1 MNRIVIS
8 GRITN
13 DLELRTTANGKHF
26 VAFNIAVNEGSGE
39 NQTTH
44 FFNVNAWEANADF
57 LIKYMEKGRK
67 LLIEGSLKTSQYEKE
82 GKKYTN
88 TYILASHFDFM
99 DSKKEETKEEFNEN
113 KYEDF
118 SGDIELSSE
127 SELPF

>member
-1 MNRIVIS
+1 MNKVIVS

-13 DLELRTTANGKHF
+13 DLELRTTASGKHF

-99 DSKKEETKEEFNEN
+99 DSKKEEEKKEETF
-113 KYEDF
+113 EDF
-118 SGDIELSSE
+118 NQDIEISDD
-127 SELPF
+127 LPF

>member
-1 MNRIVIS
+1 MNKVIIS

-26 VAFNIAVNEGSGE
+26 VAFNIAVNEGSGD

-99 DSKKEETKEEFNEN
+99 DSKKEEKEFESPDEVVF
-113 KYEDF
+113 ED
-118 SGDIELSSE
+118 

>member
-1 MNRIVIS
+1 MNKVIVS

-57 LIKYMEKGRK
+57 LIKY
-67 LLIEGSLKTSQYEKE
+67 IP
-82 GKKYTN
+82 
-88 TYILASHFDFM
+88 AFA
-99 DSKKEETKEEFNEN
+99 
-113 KYEDF
+113 
-118 SGDIELSSE
+118 
-127 SELPF
+127 

>member
-1 MNRIVIS
+1 MNKVIVS

-13 DLELRTTANGKHF
+13 DLELRTTASGKHF

-99 DSKKEETKEEFNEN
+99 DSKKEETKEEQEEEFTSPQ
-113 KYEDF
+113 DTIL
-118 SGDIELSSE
+118 DD
-127 SELPF
+127 LPF

>member
-1 MNRIVIS
+1 MNKVIVS

-99 DSKKEETKEEFNEN
+99 DSKKEEKEEEKEFERPD
-113 KYEDF
+113 EVVFDDD
-118 SGDIELSSE
+118 S
-127 SELPF
+127 LPF

>member
-1 MNRIVIS
+1 MNKVIVS

-13 DLELRTTANGKHF
+13 DLELRTTASGKHF
-26 VAFNIAVNEGSGE
+26 VAFNIAVNEGSGD

-99 DSKKEETKEEFNEN
+99 DSKKEETKEEKFTQPDQVVF
-113 KYEDF
+113 ED
-118 SGDIELSSE
+118 DD
-127 SELPF
+127 LPF

>member
-1 MNRIVIS
+1 MNRIVVS

-13 DLELRTTANGKHF
+13 DLELRTTVNGKHF
-26 VAFNIAVNEGSGE
+26 VAFNLAVNEGSGE

-67 LLIEGSLKTSQYEKE
+67 ILIEGSLKTSQYEKE

-88 TYILASHFDFM
+88 TYILANHFDFM
-99 DSKKEETKEEFNEN
+99 DSKKEETISEEKEFESPD
-113 KYEDF
+113 KVVTDDF
-118 SGDIELSSE
+118 
-127 SELPF
+127 ELPF

>member
-26 VAFNIAVNEGSGE
+26 VAFNIAVNEGSGD

-88 TYILASHFDFM
+88 TYILATHFDFM
-99 DSKKEETKEEFNEN
+99 DSKKEEEKKEETF
-113 KYEDF
+113 EDF
-118 SGDIELSSE
+118 NQDIEISDD
-127 SELPF
+127 LPF

>member
-1 MNRIVIS
+1 MNKVIVS

-13 DLELRTTANGKHF
+13 DLELRTTTSGKHF

-88 TYILASHFDFM
+88 TYILATHFDFM
-99 DSKKEETKEEFNEN
+99 DSKKEEKGEKEFERPDEVVF
-113 KYEDF
+113 
-118 SGDIELSSE
+118 E
-127 SELPF
+127 SDELPF

>member
-1 MNRIVIS
+1 MNKVIVS

-13 DLELRTTANGKHF
+13 DLELRTTASGKHF

-99 DSKKEETKEEFNEN
+99 DSKKEEKEEKEF
-113 KYEDF
+113 EDF
-118 SGDIELSSE
+118 DQEVITDSM
-127 SELPF
+127 ELPF

>member
-1 MNRIVIS
+1 MNKVIVS

-13 DLELRTTANGKHF
+13 DLELRTTASGKHF
-26 VAFNIAVNEGSGE
+26 VAFNVAVNEGSGD

-57 LIKYMEKGRK
+57 LVKYMEKGRK

-99 DSKKEETKEEFNEN
+99 DSKKEEKEEEKEFERPDEVVF
-113 KYEDF
+113 ED
-118 SGDIELSSE
+118 DD
-127 SELPF
+127 LPF

>member
-1 MNRIVIS
+1 MNKVIVS

-13 DLELRTTANGKHF
+13 DLELRTTASGKHF

-67 LLIEGSLKTSQYEKE
+67 LLIEGCLKTSQYEKE

-88 TYILASHFDFM
+88 TYILATHFDFM
-99 DSKKEETKEEFNEN
+99 DSKKEEKEEEKEFERPD
-113 KYEDF
+113 EVVF
-118 SGDIELSSE
+118 E
-127 SELPF
+127 SDELPF

>member
-1 MNRIVIS
+1 MNKVIVS

-26 VAFNIAVNEGSGE
+26 VAFNIAVNEGSGD

-57 LIKYMEKGRK
+57 LVKYMEKGRK

-88 TYILASHFDFM
+88 TYILANHFDFM
-99 DSKKEETKEEFNEN
+99 DNKKEEKEEKEFERPDEVVF
-113 KYEDF
+113 ED
-118 SGDIELSSE
+118 

>member
-1 MNRIVIS
+1 MNKVIVS

-88 TYILASHFDFM
+88 TYILATHFDFM
-99 DSKKEETKEEFNEN
+99 DSKKEEKEEEKEFERPD
-113 KYEDF
+113 EVVF
-118 SGDIELSSE
+118 E
-127 SELPF
+127 SDELPF

>member
-1 MNRIVIS
+1 MNKVIIS

-26 VAFNIAVNEGSGE
+26 VAFNIAVNEGSGD

-67 LLIEGSLKTSQYEKE
+67 ILIEGSLKTSQYEKE

-88 TYILASHFDFM
+88 TYILATHFDFM
-99 DSKKEETKEEFNEN
+99 DSKKEEKEEE
-113 KYEDF
+113 KEEEF
-118 SGDIELSSE
+118 SSPQDTILDD
-127 SELPF
+127 LPF

>member
-1 MNRIVIS
+1 MNKVIVS

-13 DLELRTTANGKHF
+13 DLELRTTASGKHF

-99 DSKKEETKEEFNEN
+99 DSKKEEKEEEKEFESPD
-113 KYEDF
+113 KVVFED
-118 SGDIELSSE
+118 D
-127 SELPF
+127 ELPF

>member
-1 MNRIVIS
+1 MNKVIVS

-13 DLELRTTANGKHF
+13 DLELRTTASDKHF

-88 TYILASHFDFM
+88 IYILASHFDFM
-99 DSKKEETKEEFNEN
+99 DSKKEEKEEEKEFERPDEVVF
-113 KYEDF
+113 ED
-118 SGDIELSSE
+118 

>member
-13 DLELRTTANGKHF
+13 DLELRTTASGKHF

-67 LLIEGSLKTSQYEKE
+67 VLIEGSLKTSQYEKE

-99 DSKKEETKEEFNEN
+99 DSKKEEKEEEKEFERPDEIVF
-113 KYEDF
+113 ED
-118 SGDIELSSE
+118 

>member
-1 MNRIVIS
+1 MNRVIIS

-67 LLIEGSLKTSQYEKE
+67 LLIEGSLKTNQYEKE

-88 TYILASHFDFM
+88 TYILANHFDFM
-99 DSKKEETKEEFNEN
+99 DSKKEEKEEEKVEEF
-113 KYEDF
+113 YSPQDTIL
-118 SGDIELSSE
+118 DD
-127 SELPF
+127 LPF

>member
-1 MNRIVIS
+1 MNKVIIS

-13 DLELRTTANGKHF
+13 DLELRTTASGKHF
-26 VAFNIAVNEGSGE
+26 VAFNIAVNEGSGD

-67 LLIEGSLKTSQYEKE
+67 ILIEGSLKTSQYEKE

-88 TYILASHFDFM
+88 TYILATHFDFM
-99 DSKKEETKEEFNEN
+99 DSKKEEKEEEKEFERPDEVVF
-113 KYEDF
+113 ED
-118 SGDIELSSE
+118 DD
-127 SELPF
+127 LPF

>member
-1 MNRIVIS
+1 MNKVIVS

-13 DLELRTTANGKHF
+13 DLELRTTASGKHF
-26 VAFNIAVNEGSGE
+26 VAFNIAVNEGSGD

-99 DSKKEETKEEFNEN
+99 DSKKEEKEEEKEEEFGSPQ
-113 KYEDF
+113 DTIL
-118 SGDIELSSE
+118 DD
-127 SELPF
+127 LPF

>member
-13 DLELRTTANGKHF
+13 DLELRTTASGKHF

-67 LLIEGSLKTSQYEKE
+67 LLIEGSLKTNQYEKE

-88 TYILASHFDFM
+88 TYILATHFDFM
-99 DSKKEETKEEFNEN
+99 DSKKEEKEEEKEEEFGSPQ
-113 KYEDF
+113 DTIL
-118 SGDIELSSE
+118 DD
-127 SELPF
+127 LPF

>member
-1 MNRIVIS
+1 MNKVIVS

-13 DLELRTTANGKHF
+13 DLELRTTASGKHF

-67 LLIEGSLKTSQYEKE
+67 LLIEGSLKTNQYEKE

-99 DSKKEETKEEFNEN
+99 DSKKEEKEEE
-113 KYEDF
+113 K
-118 SGDIELSSE
+118 IEEFCSPQDTILYY
-127 SELPF
+127 LHF

>member
-8 GRITN
+8 GRIAN
-13 DLELRTTANGKHF
+13 DLELRTTASGKHF
-26 VAFNIAVNEGSGE
+26 VAFNIAVNEGSGD
-39 NQTTH
+39 NQTTN

-99 DSKKEETKEEFNEN
+99 DSKKEEKEESKEFEAPD
-113 KYEDF
+113 KVVFED
-118 SGDIELSSE
+118 D
-127 SELPF
+127 ELPF